1 MAELDHFERLG
12 LPRRFS
18 LAADELERNYLAR
31 SRAVHPDLAGE
42 SASEESSKLNEA
54 YATLRDPF
62 RRVEY
67 LLQLLGGPG
76 AKDVTQAP
84 PEFLEEMMELRER
97 VEEAKANEAARS
109 QLEKDLHNRRDEI
122 VQTVGKTLDAPSPD
136 LQAARMQMNSA
147 RFVRGLLRDFE
158 DR

>member
-1 MAELDHFERLG
+1 MDHFERLG

-18 LAADELERNYLAR
+18 LQADELERNYLAR

-42 SASEESSKLNEA
+42 AASEESSRLNEA

-76 AKDVTQAP
+76 AKEVSQAP

-97 VEEAKANEAARS
+97 VEEAKTDEKAR
-109 QLEKDLHNRRDEI
+109 QTLEQELLHRRNEI
-122 VQTVGKTLDAPSPD
+122 VEEVGQQLDASNPD
-136 LQAARMQMNSA
+136 LQIARMKLNSA
-147 RFVRGLLRDFE
+147 RFIGGLLRDFAE
-158 DR
+158 R